1 MEPDDAT
8 KAIATALVQLARAA
22 RGAAKADV
30 RRLLPRTWDVAP
42 AKREPRE
49 PRGSE
54 IEEFAQSVAER
65 AAVAAMVSAEIR
77 ALKPRDQGLGAL
89 MRMREKLARLKL
101 RVVYSRDGSGV
112 GRFTDPPVATY
123 PPGGTLVVMLGET
136 HWLLKSATTWGDQ
149 WISATGVR
157 LDHLGHSR
165 KSSGA
170 VVPIVPLPS
179 EATHRVSVVVGGS
192 YSEPAIEGEKMH
204 VLPLA
209 EIRVPRSSGAV
220 YRIQRHEITASTS
233 FGSSGAPSATIYHE
247 EWLNKTLETVL
258 GKATGAA
265 KGAKIPLETRKLVLL
280 RNLLA
285 LKHGDPQKAM
295 DVNEAEARQASSILG
310 NIKRMEGDDKWAAT
324 VAIAHENSIAF
335 LETLA
340 LELLSDNTKQVEA
353 QVRPKT
359 LMSSICNLFSANSG
373 GTINDE
379 MPEWLLDRVLSE
391 PRARLVGVAYIFDK
405 AQASPGDK
413 APRVFAYTNK
423 TPEILEAV
431 QALVK
436 AKAKFIKVVLSDK
449 CADTNLE
456 DLVAKAHEMC
466 SSQLKNATVLYQG
479 MSEVIPG
486 SRVLRI
492 VRLYEYD
499 IAIKELVESNEK
511 AKSNKEAPGK
521 SAKPGKLSSVAH
533 EISGV
538 EWYTTKEEIVDA
550 FEPNED
556 KYILVPSVSGMHDYT
571 KLQILLVGERVDG
584 LWLESFAKGHGELI
598 QWSPDERKTIIELA
612 MGIIEGKNGT
622 HVGEALSESLV
633 QWAEKNAETWLVSE
647 QKGLAEA
654 ALGWLNEVLD
664 GAIATAKE
672 TFDKNTTEGA
682 IKTGLVNWLYQH
694 EGCVTAR
701 KIRDLR
707 KKAGVT
713 GNANAKR
720 ADRLVNTS
728 ILYSEIEEHNEK
740 NNDTDD
746 TYAEEEIDALHGAHD
761 ADDLDELGNPPCLPH
776 VFKDAKAGA
785 HVAPLCDPEK
795 RPVPK
800 EEDALAMHIIGH
812 AASIL
817 KKDPTCKF
825 LALYVKGKDES
836 EKIGTVAPSTKK
848 GTVGISELFKVCG
861 GKWRAPSE
869 FLVSI
874 VRKSDLEKFK
884 FDSPV
889 DKVHAAVLLGEIR
902 GDVFDDRAESSIYE
916 ISRESSKSEL
926 VAYAAGVL
934 SAAEVGKESIKKV
947 KVAYRRYHER
957 VNKLYDADVFGTE
970 YSPPWVRVP
979 DANAAKNP
987 AFGSSAWD
995 DPADMIALGLGF
1007 RSRKEATLRG
1017 AYWTLSGAQR
1027 LDHAY
1032 VWRIFGF
1039 AGLVRMVRSGVQPVE
1054 SIKATLTWIDA
1065 SFKKS
1070 ADEMVREWTRASRKG
1085 DVQPKYV
1092 EKAVRCGV
1100 YEWEYG
1106 IQYFAER
1113 MEKSPQ
1119 FAAWMDGI
1127 RVGRERTDAEYNAH
1141 AGTTGKSKA
1150 EGLAVL
1156 VGTRIVGDV
1165 LAVLGAE
1172 AKTVQDEADLRLAHD
1187 AVRALTKLA
1196 EKSGIV
1202 TGKVQYYP
1210 LAHVTRIAEISGFAA
1225 EQGAVVALALSGVL
1239 FVVLDM
1245 LGSGVDAA
1253 RLLGEYLAALDRQL
1267 AHDVADVMELV
1278 ARIVEDNA
1286 LFVSTV
1292 KALKTAEGFV
1302 AGSVSARSIA
1312 GALVTFGLADD
1323 PRSLASVAAALRVVQ
1338 IPGAGRKMHT
1348 EIRKRADKIR
1358 EVGGDLFLMRER
1370 GASRSVSSA
1379 AQDPPASTAERERDR
1394 ASRSIM
1400 DVLSD
1405 MQMRTLHVTG
1415 GEVLVLE
1422 QEEPNP
1428 DGTPN
1433 VKVEQIVPGGYERR
1447 RVLEGVFATRFAS
1460 VGGTVVGNATSWRG
1474 HLTGVCLVLV
1484 EDSAELGEKLIIQGE
1499 GEQNWRP
1506 IARVKEDPLSTRRG
1520 VVVMRGPRASAGG
1533 IVQTKVALLVVDDEL
1548 AESIDDALDSALR
1561 YAAEGTEQSASK
1573 AAGVLAAQLRPML
1586 WRKEPRPCALSVL
1599 SGAPTP
1605 EQKNALEC
1613 VANAMALEYF
1623 LVRAAVR
1630 AFGLGAELRPE
1641 VVVGDKPVTGLVPRF
1656 AAWNKIAGLLADRTL
1671 ARLVEQ
1677 RKEKLARRS
1686 YDAQYAARAEA
1697 IDEAYNRAKKIIE
1710 KEKEDLKEPLGVL
1723 KHASAES
1730 SAEQKGLKEALD
1742 QPKLDEPELK
1752 WKNKTAVAIDASNV
1766 ESL

>member
-49 PRGSE
+49 PGGSE

-157 LDHLGHSR
+157 LDDLGHSR
-165 KSSGA
+165 KSSG
-170 VVPIVPLPS
+170 VVEPIVPLPS
-179 EATHRVSVVVGGS
+179 EATHRVSVVVGGA
-192 YSEPAIEGEKMH
+192 YPEPAIEGEKMH

-220 YRIQRHEITASTS
+220 YLIQRHEITASTS
-233 FGSSGAPSATIYHE
+233 FGSSGAPGATIYDE
-247 EWLNKTLETVL
+247 EWLNKTLKTVL
-258 GKATGAA
+258 GKATKVAG
-265 KGAKIPLETRKLVLL
+265 GTSIPLDTRKLVLL

-285 LKHGDPQKAM
+285 LKHGDQETAIDANVTEVDGNK
-295 DVNEAEARQASSILG
+295 ASSVMG
-310 NIKRMEGDDKWAAT
+310 NIRRMGGDDKWAAT
-324 VAIAHENSIAF
+324 VASADEDSIAF

-340 LELLSDNTKQVEA
+340 GHLLSGSSVKLEPDVK
-353 QVRPKT
+353 PKNFV
-359 LMSSICNLFSANSG
+359 SSICAFFSSNYAGAISNV
-373 GTINDE
+373 
-379 MPEWLLDRVLSE
+379 MPPWLLGRILIE
-391 PRARLVGVAYIFDK
+391 PRTRLLGVGYLKSFKDTPAGPEEK
-405 AQASPGDK
+405 AQK
-413 APRVFAYTNK
+413 
-423 TPEILEAV
+423 ILAAV
-431 QALVK
+431 QALGE
-436 AKAKFIKVVLSDK
+436 FTKVILSDT
-449 CADTNLE
+449 CAYKTLE
-456 DLVAKAHEMC
+456 KLVQKAHEMC
-466 SSQLKNATVLYQG
+466 SSHMEHATALYAG
-479 MSEVIPG
+479 MSVVIPG
-486 SRVLRI
+486 SPVLRI
-492 VRLYEYD
+492 VRLYEYN
-499 IAIKELVESNEK
+499 IAINKLVESNKKTEN
-511 AKSNKEAPGK
+511 NKDEPGK
-521 SAKPGKLSSVAH
+521 KNEPGILSNLEAH
-533 EISGV
+533 DIRGV
-538 EWYTTKEEIVDA
+538 EWYTTQVKTRPLIDASPGEGDRFQTALVTSVD
-550 FEPNED
+550 N
-556 KYILVPSVSGMHDYT
+556 MHAYT
-571 KLQILLVGERVDG
+571 KLQILLVGKEDDD
-584 LWLESFAKGHGELI
+584 LWLESFAKGHEALAE
-598 QWSPDERKTIIELA
+598 WAPDERKTIIELA
-612 MGIIEGKNGT
+612 MGIIEGENET
-622 HVGEALSESLV
+622 AVVEALSESV
-633 QWAEKNAETWLVSE
+633 AQWTEKNAGTWLVSE
-647 QKGLAEA
+647 KNAGLAKVARECVQKLLA
-654 ALGWLNEVLD
+654 S
-664 GAIATAKE
+664 AIATKKE
-672 TFDKNTTEGA
+672 TFDKKTTEDA

-694 EGCVTAR
+694 ESEPCVTAR

-713 GNANAKR
+713 GNADAKR

-728 ILYSEIEEHNEK
+728 ILYSEIEDHNGK
-740 NNDTDD
+740 NEDD
-746 TYAEEEIDALHGAHD
+746 AYAEEEIDALHGAHD
-761 ADDLDELGNPPCLPH
+761 DLGKLGNPPCLPR
-776 VFKDAKAGA
+776 VLTGEIDDAYVKQF
-785 HVAPLCDPEK
+785 CDAEK
-795 RPVPK
+795 RLVPK
-800 EEDALAMHIIGH
+800 EEEKLAKHIIGND
-812 AASIL
+812 ASIL
-817 KKDPTCKF
+817 KKHPTCRF
-825 LALYVKGKDES
+825 LSLYEKGKGELENVIKAIEANS
-836 EKIGTVAPSTKK
+836 GERTREVK
-848 GTVGISELFKVCG
+848 ISELFKVCG

-874 VRKSDLEKFK
+874 VRKSDLEKFE

-902 GDVFDDRAESSIYE
+902 GDVFDDRAESNIDN

-926 VAYAAGVL
+926 VAYAARVL
-934 SAAEVGKESIKKV
+934 SAAEVNEGIIESVKK
-947 KVAYRRYHER
+947 AYRRYHER
-957 VNKLYDADVFGTE
+957 VNKLDDADVFGTE

-979 DANAAKNP
+979 NANAYKKSN
-987 AFGSSAWD
+987 FGSSAWD

-1007 RSRKEATLRG
+1007 RSIKEATLRD

-1070 ADEMVREWTRASRKG
+1070 ADEMVGEWKRASRKG

-1141 AGTTGKSKA
+1141 TGATGKSKA

-1210 LAHVTRIAEISGFAA
+1210 LAHVTRIAERSGFAA

-1323 PRSLASVAAALRVVQ
+1323 PRSLAGVAAALREIQ

-1358 EVGGDLFLMRER
+1358 EVGGGLFLMRER

-1548 AESIDDALDSALR
+1548 AESIEDALDSALR

-1630 AFGLGAELRPE
+1630 AFGLGAGLRPE
-1641 VVVGDKPVTGLVPRF
+1641 VVVGASPVTGLVPRF

-1671 ARLVEQ
+1671 ARLVDQ

-1686 YDAQYAARAEA
+1686 YDAQHEARAEA
-1697 IDEAYNRAKKIIE
+1697 IDAAYKRAKEIIE

-1730 SAEQKGLKEALD
+1730 SAEQKDLKAALGKG
-1742 QPKLDEPELK
+1742 KLEDPELQ
-1752 WKNKTAVAIDASNV
+1752 WKNKTAVVIDASNV